1 MNTRLDPTALLPT
14 LADIEAAAEVVYR
27 DFAATPQYR
36 WGLLSQR
43 LGTDC
48 WLKHENHTPVGAF
61 KIRGGLT
68 YFDQLAQRGA
78 LPSEVISATRGN
90 HGQSMGWA
98 ARRHGVACTIV
109 VPRGNSVEKN
119 AAMRAL
125 GVTLI
130 EHGDD
135 FQEAR
140 EHAIQL
146 AAQRGAHMVPSF
158 HPDLLRGVSTYW
170 WEFLRAVP
178 QLDVVYVPIGQGS
191 GACSAI
197 AAKLALRHPVRVV
210 GVVSSHATTY
220 ADSLAAGSVIE
231 APVTTQLADGMA
243 CRVADPEAL
252 AVMAPHIDHI
262 VQVSD
267 AEVAAAM
274 RALFTDTH
282 NVAEGAG
289 AAALAAA
296 LQERDQLQGLHVG
309 LALTGGRPLFWPQSA
324 AWDPSTSCAPA
335 RPRLAQMTMT
345 CSARAGANRPCA
357 WANTGERGGWR
368 STPSS
373 PARCAATRK
382 RWKALPKACRPCPK
396 CFNCRASTNT
406 TAMHSSRP
414 STRSRWAKPIRPSCT
429 ARTFA
434 SCATR
439 WRSGWRASSARRACR
454 RGTNFL
460 LACALRSTMCA
471 TTTRATTCCW

>member
-1 MNTRLDPTALLPT
+1 MNTRLDPTAHLPT
-14 LADIEAAAEVVYR
+14 LPDIEAAAQVVYR

-36 WGLLSQR
+36 WALLSER
-43 LGTDC
+43 LGTHC

-78 LPSEVISATRGN
+78 LPKEVISATRGN

-98 ARRHGVACTIV
+98 ARSHGVACTIV
-109 VPRGNSVEKN
+109 VPQGNSVEKN

-130 EHGDD
+130 EHGSD

-140 EHAIQL
+140 EHAMQL
-146 AAQRGAHMVPSF
+146 ATQRGAHMVPSF
-158 HPDLLRGVSTYW
+158 HPDLLRGVATYW

-197 AAKLALRHPVRVV
+197 AAKLALQHPVRVV

-220 ADSLAAGSVIE
+220 ADSLAAGRVVA

-243 CRVADPEAL
+243 CRVADAEAL
-252 AVMAPHIDHI
+252 AIIAAHIDHI

-274 RALFTDTH
+274 RALFVDTH

-296 LQERDQLQGLHVG
+296 LQEKDQLTTQTVG
-309 LALTGGRPLFWPQSA
+309 LALTGGNVDASVFAQTLA
-324 AWDPSTSCAPA
+324 PS
-335 RPRLAQMTMT
+335 
-345 CSARAGANRPCA
+345 
-357 WANTGERGGWR
+357 
-368 STPSS
+368 
-373 PARCAATRK
+373 
-382 RWKALPKACRPCPK
+382 
-396 CFNCRASTNT
+396 
-406 TAMHSSRP
+406 
-414 STRSRWAKPIRPSCT
+414 
-429 ARTFA
+429 
-434 SCATR
+434 
-439 WRSGWRASSARRACR
+439 
-454 RGTNFL
+454 
-460 LACALRSTMCA
+460 
-471 TTTRATTCCW
+471 

>member
-1 MNTRLDPTALLPT
+1 MPPMTHLLPS
-14 LADIEAAAEVVYR
+14 LADIEAAATVVYR
-27 DFAATPQYR
+27 DFPPTPQYR
-36 WGLLSQR
+36 WGLLSER
-43 LGTDC
+43 LGTEC

-68 YFDQLAQRGA
+68 YFDQLARRGP
-78 LPSEVISATRGN
+78 LPREVISATRGN

-109 VPRGNSVEKN
+109 VPRGNSLEKN

-125 GVTLI
+125 GVTLV

-140 EHAIQL
+140 EHALHL
-146 AAQRGAHMVPSF
+146 AQERGAHMVPSF
-158 HPDLLRGVSTYW
+158 HPDLLRGVATYW

-197 AAKLALRHPVRVV
+197 AAKRALGHGVRIV
-210 GVVSSHATTY
+210 GVVSRHATTY
-220 ADSLAAGSVIE
+220 ADSIAAGRVIE

-243 CRVADPEAL
+243 CRVADQAAL
-252 AVMAPHIDHI
+252 DILIPHLDHV

-296 LQERDQLQGLHVG
+296 LQEQGSLRGQCVG
-309 LALTGGRPLFWPQSA
+309 LALTGGNV
-324 AWDPSTSCAPA
+324 DAPVFSEV
-335 RPRLAQMTMT
+335 L
-345 CSARAGANRPCA
+345 
-357 WANTGERGGWR
+357 
-368 STPSS
+368 
-373 PARCAATRK
+373 
-382 RWKALPKACRPCPK
+382 
-396 CFNCRASTNT
+396 
-406 TAMHSSRP
+406 SR
-414 STRSRWAKPIRPSCT
+414 
-429 ARTFA
+429 
-434 SCATR
+434 
-439 WRSGWRASSARRACR
+439 
-454 RGTNFL
+454 
-460 LACALRSTMCA
+460 
-471 TTTRATTCCW
+471 